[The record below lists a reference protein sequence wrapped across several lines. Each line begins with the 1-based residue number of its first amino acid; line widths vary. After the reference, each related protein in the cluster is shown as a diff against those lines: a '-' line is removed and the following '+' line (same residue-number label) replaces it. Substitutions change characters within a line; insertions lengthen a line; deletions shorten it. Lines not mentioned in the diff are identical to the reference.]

1 VKDKPIAIS
10 TNLGKNNMA
19 LKAIFFDAAGTLFT
33 SVRPVGESYALLA
46 KEYGMEVSGA
56 ETTRQFRSCF
66 SSSPPLAFP
75 GASGEQI
82 KKLERS
88 WWKELVR
95 KIFEPFGPFVRFDE
109 YFSELFGYFSRAD
122 SWSLYGDTIETLLAL
137 RSKKLTLG
145 VISNFDSR
153 LFGILN
159 GLGIASH
166 FDSVLISSQVGYA
179 KPSAKIFQAALS
191 LHRLRPEEAMFIGD
205 SPETD
210 IIGATRAGLEAV
222 LLDASTRGEAD
233 STPRIRNL
241 KEILSLIDH

>member
-1 VKDKPIAIS
+1 MKDKPIAIS
-10 TNLGKNNMA
+10 SYSGKNDMA

-33 SVRPVGESYALLA
+33 SVRPVGESYALMA
-46 KEYGMEVSGA
+46 KGYGMEVSGA
-56 ETTRQFRSCF
+56 ETARRFRSCF
-66 SSSPPLAFP
+66 SLAPPLAFP
-75 GASGEQI
+75 GASGEHI
-82 KKLERS
+82 KELERS

-109 YFSELFGYFSRAD
+109 YFSELFGYFSKAD
-122 SWSLYGDTIETLLAL
+122 SWSLCDNTVETLLAL

-145 VISNFDSR
+145 VISNFESR

-179 KPSAKIFQAALS
+179 KPSAEIFQAALI
-191 LHRLRPEEAMFIGD
+191 LHRLRPEEAMFVGD

-210 IIGATRAGLEAV
+210 ITGATRAGLEAV
-222 LLDASTRGEAD
+222 LLDPGARGETD
-233 STPRIRNL
+233 STLRIRNL
-241 KEILSLIDH
+241 KEILSLIDR